1 MIWKVQQRCRLTT
14 YKLEFGK
21 RAQKQWDKLDHDI
34 KQQFKKK
41 LAQILENPHILSA
54 RLHGFQNSYRIKLRK
69 AGYRLGYKVVE
80 DRLIVLVVAVGRRDK
95 DEVYEDFALNY
106 NEGN

>member
-1 MIWKVQQRCRLTT
+1 MRLRCRLTI

-21 RAQKQWDKLDHDI
+21 RAQKQWDKLDNNVRL
-34 KQQFKKK
+34 QFKKK
-41 LAQILENPHILSA
+41 LAQIVENPHIPSA
-54 RLHGFQNSYRIKLRK
+54 RLHGFPNSYRIKLRK
-69 AGYRLGYKVVE
+69 AGYRLGYKVID

-95 DEVYEDFALNY
+95 DEIYEDFALNY

>member
-1 MIWKVQQRCRLTT
+1 MTT

-41 LAQILENPHILSA
+41 LARILENPHIPSA

-69 AGYRLGYKVVE
+69 VGYRLGYKVID
-80 DRLIVLVVAVGRRDK
+80 DRLIVLVVAIGRRDK
-95 DEVYEDFALNY
+95 SEKYENFALNY
-106 NEGN
+106 DEGY